1 MSLTPNEKDLLAK
14 KSDLEGIL
22 RPDADDVLHLPDIT
36 ISLEESQG
44 MATSYLSK
52 DELVLTGGV
61 ITGISSIAGTS
72 TSVAASQNLVATKQ
86 DQLTAGSNITI
97 TNNVIS
103 ATDTTYSDMVGA
115 TTQADGAHG
124 LVPAPTAGDENK
136 FLKGD
141 GTWSVV
147 SAGSASLAGLTD
159 VNLTSP
165 TDGQALIYDATNQE
179 WVNGAGGGGTNVI
192 PNPQGTPTDT
202 LNTVGINGVIY
213 DIGGSGGGGDR
224 TTTTLYT
231 QTYLTSNPSTITLND
246 DVTNYDEIAFIC
258 TKRDDSNY
266 YDYIP
271 IQVISH
277 DAIVDAMD
285 GAMTGRPN
293 VINISGWQPASQYLR
308 ISITD
313 ATTFTIVHNDS
324 NFLLHEIIGI
334 NYSGGGSSGGGVQY
348 GYVNP
353 VTAAA
358 DGTVYYLLNSNNK
371 LYGTWLYMNNNW
383 VLIDGRPFTSEF
395 ILYDNG
401 TEAVNWDVVDAVKN
415 ADNISLHVDAG
426 TYWSYAITQS
436 PIDITDYAT
445 INMNVR
451 YRGQDY
457 TTPIDISGYSGSKYI
472 SFVYRTDTAHN
483 EVAIGITTAK
493 EPATTIRI
501 DSRDGSTYE
510 GKMYYLSL
518 E

>member
-52 DELVLTGGV
+52 DELVLTGGT

-124 LVPAPTAGDENK
+124 LVPAPAAGDENK

-213 DIGGSGGGGDR
+213 DINGSGGGGGTHND
-224 TTTTLYT
+224 Y
-231 QTYLTSNPSTITLND
+231 YLVNGLVGSSGGSY
-246 DVTNYDEIAFIC
+246 VTANLIKALEEGFY
-258 TKRDDSNY
+258 N
-266 YDYIP
+266 
-271 IQVISH
+271 V
-277 DAIVDAMD
+277 
-285 GAMTGRPN
+285 
-293 VINISGWQPASQYLR
+293 VINDNGSKYGNIFYYSSGSVNLSFPGFDGTL
-308 ISITD
+308 IITS
-313 ATTFTIVHNDS
+313 TTAGLTYYGGNFRDIYGTIYKV
-324 NFLLHEIIGI
+324 E
-334 NYSGGGSSGGGVQY
+334 YSGGGVQY

-358 DGTVYYLLNSNNK
+358 DGTVYYLLNNSNK

-383 VLIDGRPFTSEF
+383 VLIDGRPITPEF

-451 YRGQDY
+451 YRGRDY

-510 GKMYYLSL
+510 AKMYYLSL